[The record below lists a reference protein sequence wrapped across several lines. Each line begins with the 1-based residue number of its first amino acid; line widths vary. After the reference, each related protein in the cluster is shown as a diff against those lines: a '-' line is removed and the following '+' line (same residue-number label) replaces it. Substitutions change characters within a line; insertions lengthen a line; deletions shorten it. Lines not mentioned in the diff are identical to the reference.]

1 MNIQDFIDRW
11 EKKAAELS
19 DNPADSDMIRLIQVS
34 ESSQITEML
43 EDLKEDMAQA
53 EAEEA
58 KKLGFN
64 RFVGM

>member
-11 EKKAAELS
+11 EKKADDLS
-19 DNPADSDMIRLIQVS
+19 AYKYGSSIRDLIKSTQSDL
-34 ESSQITEML
+34 ITEML
-43 EDLKEDMAQA
+43 EDLKEDIAQA
-53 EAEEA
+53 EAEED